1 MTEVV
6 PAAAHATATELD
18 ALFAS
23 ASAVAEPNESIEPVE
38 ISPRLRIVA
47 SANPQEEQRLAALVA
62 DIASGDERALAALYD
77 ATSGRIFSL
86 ARGITRNTQCAEE
99 VTEDVYW
106 QAWRQALRFDP
117 KRGNV
122 MAWLLMLARSR
133 ALDLLRR
140 ADSAQAHPE
149 PETLI
154 THPGDDRADPA
165 ERLSTAQSEQCL
177 SSALQNLDA
186 QPRQLIAL
194 AFYRGLTHEE
204 IAAQTELPLGTVK
217 SHIRRALTALR
228 THLAPAAAPA
238 SLQRGT
244 TT

>member
-1 MTEVV
+1 MTDVV
-6 PAAAHATATELD
+6 SAAAHAVASELD

-23 ASAVAEPNESIEPVE
+23 PAHEAVSAEPLN
-38 ISPRLRIVA
+38 RLRAVA
-47 SANPQEEQRLAALVA
+47 SADPAQEQRLAALVVRM
-62 DIASGDERALAALYD
+62 DGGDQKALAALYD
-77 ATSGRIFSL
+77 ATSGRIYSM
-86 ARGITRNTQCAEE
+86 ARGITRNNQCAEE

-117 KRGNV
+117 SRGNV

-133 ALDLLRR
+133 ALDHLRR
-140 ADSAQAHPE
+140 ADPAIPHPE

-154 THPGDDRADPA
+154 ADTPATHANPA
-165 ERLSTAQSEQCL
+165 EILSTTQAELCLNSAMQS
-177 SSALQNLDA
+177 LDA

-204 IAAQTELPLGTVK
+204 IATQTQLPLGTVK

-228 THLAPAAAPA
+228 THLAAPAAGA
-238 SLQRGT
+238 SLQTGT
-244 TT
+244 AS

>member
-6 PAAAHATATELD
+6 SAAARAAATELD
-18 ALFAS
+18 ALFAP
-23 ASAVAEPNESIEPVE
+23 ASAQAEPAEFPEPSESIEPA
-38 ISPRLRIVA
+38 PRLRQVGRA
-47 SANPQEEQRLAALVA
+47 DPQEERRLASLVA
-62 DIASGDERALAALYD
+62 RMAGGDEKALADLYD
-77 ATSGRIFSL
+77 ATSARIFSL

-106 QAWRQALRFDP
+106 QAWRQALRFDSN
-117 KRGNV
+117 RGNV
-122 MAWLLMLARSR
+122 MAWLLTLARSR
-133 ALDLLRR
+133 ALDHLRR
-140 ADSAQAHPE
+140 AEPAQAHPE

-154 THPGDDRADPA
+154 ADASAAQANPA
-165 ERLSTAQSEQCL
+165 ELLSAAQSEQCL
-177 SSALQNLDA
+177 NKALSCLEA

-228 THLAPAAAPA
+228 THLAPTA
-238 SLQRGT
+238 SLQGGT
-244 TT
+244 TS

>member
-1 MTEVV
+1 MRTFV
-6 PAAAHATATELD
+6 AAAERDAVTELD
-18 ALFAS
+18 ALFAQ
-23 ASAVAEPNESIEPVE
+23 ASDTEPPAEPAGPG
-38 ISPRLRIVA
+38 PRLRPVA
-47 SANPQEEQRLAALVA
+47 SVDPKEEQHLAALVGRMA
-62 DIASGDERALAALYD
+62 GGDEKALAALYD
-77 ATSGRIFSL
+77 ATSSRIYSL
-86 ARGITRNTQCAEE
+86 ARGITRNAECAEE

-106 QAWRQALRFDP
+106 QAWRHALRFDP

-133 ALDLLRR
+133 ALDHLRR
-140 ADSAQAHPE
+140 AEPAQAHPE

-154 THPGDDRADPA
+154 AHPSGDRENPA
-165 ERLSTAQSEQCL
+165 EVLSTAQSEQCL
-177 SSALQNLDA
+177 SSALQYLDA

-217 SHIRRALTALR
+217 SSIRRALSALR

-238 SLQRGT
+238 SLHRGT
-244 TT
+244 AS